1 MRFWKRGDAGKAK
14 KEKGESDRLA
24 LMSDIASIRAQR
36 YEFARAFLAGES
48 EDQEKEM
55 QIMETI
61 ASECEEI
68 QDLEMKY
75 ASAKDATEQIM
86 KETEAEVADVEAAA
100 AKASEDIAK
109 LQKRVEMMKQDRAKG
124 RAWAD
129 SDSQKS
135 ESTYATA
142 INLLNE
148 RLKAAQTQLEM
159 LQELIESYESQKF
172 LKNPQA
178 QDLYL
183 QLRALLTAQEK
194 ELRSFLRPALAKS
207 ETTQ

>member
-1 MRFWKRGDAGKAK
+1 
-14 KEKGESDRLA
+14 
-24 LMSDIASIRAQR
+24 MSDLASIRAQR
-36 YEFARAFLAGES
+36 YEFARMFLAGES
-48 EDQEKEM
+48 ENYEKEM

-68 QDLEMKY
+68 QDLENKY
-75 ASAKDATEQIM
+75 SSAKAATEQIM
-86 KETEAEVADVEAAA
+86 KETEEEVVAVEAAA
-100 AKASEDIAK
+100 DKASQEVGR

-124 RAWAD
+124 RALAD
-129 SDSQKS
+129 SDSHKS
-135 ESTYATA
+135 ESVYQTA

-148 RLKAAQTQLEM
+148 RLHAAQTQLEM

-194 ELRSFLRPALAKS
+194 ELRSFLRPMTRS
-207 ETTQ
+207 ETTS